1 MKQISLLSLAV
12 IAAACSGGEARN
24 TDLAASGSTPN
35 VNNDR
40 PAANAPAKANP
51 APVRPAAAR
60 TTTVSSGTS
69 VHSTMSQQL
78 HSRTTAPN
86 SEFKASVASD
96 VKDASGRV
104 AIPAGSQ
111 VTMRIVKLEPASQNV
126 GQNGRLE
133 LAVVSVNVRGREVPI
148 SGTVGSVPHTFEGR
162 GITKDEAARVAG
174 GAAVGAVIGQV
185 IGKNTK
191 STVIGGAV
199 GTAAGAAVAVKYAM
213 KDIVIAAG
221 APFTITLNAPV
232 TVALN

>member
-1 MKQISLLSLAV
+1 MKRISVLSIAV

-40 PAANAPAKANP
+40 PAANAPA
-51 APVRPAAAR
+51 RPAANVSR
-60 TTTVSSGTS
+60 TTTVRSGTS
-69 VHSTMSQQL
+69 VSSTMSQQL
-78 HSRTTAPN
+78 HSRTTPPDA
-86 SEFKASVASD
+86 EFKATVAAD

-111 VTMRIVKLEPASQNV
+111 ITMKVVKLEPASQNV
-126 GQNGRLE
+126 GPNGRLQ
-133 LAVVSVNVRGREVPI
+133 LAVVSVNVRGREVPV
-148 SGTVGSVPHTFEGR
+148 SGTVGAVPHHFEGR
-162 GITKDEAARVAG
+162 GITKDEAGRVAG

-213 KDIVIAAG
+213 KDIVINAG
-221 APFTITLNAPV
+221 APFTITLTAPV

>member
-1 MKQISLLSLAV
+1 MKKLSVLSLAI

-24 TDLAASGSTPN
+24 TDLAASGTTPN

-40 PAANAPAKANP
+40 PAANVPAKSTPVAN
-51 APVRPAAAR
+51 VAR
-60 TTTVSSGTS
+60 TTTVRSGTS
-69 VHSTMSQQL
+69 VSSTMSQQL
-78 HSRTTAPN
+78 NSRTTQPN
-86 SEFKASVASD
+86 SEFKATVAAD

-104 AIPAGSQ
+104 AIPAGSPI
-111 VTMRIVKLEPASQNV
+111 TMRVVKLEPASQNV
-126 GQNGRLE
+126 GPNGRLQ
-133 LAVVSVNVRGREVPI
+133 LAVVSVNVRGREVPV
-148 SGTVGSVPHTFEGR
+148 SATVGAVPHHFEGR
-162 GITKDEAARVAG
+162 GITKDEAGRVAG

-213 KDIVIAAG
+213 KDIVIDAG
-221 APFTITLNAPV
+221 APFTITLTAPI

>member
-1 MKQISLLSLAV
+1 MKQISFLSLAV
-12 IAAACSGGEARN
+12 IVAACSGGEARN
-24 TDLAASGSTPN
+24 TDLAASGTTPN

-40 PAANAPAKANP
+40 PAANTP
-51 APVRPAAAR
+51 APTRPVANVAR
-60 TTTVSSGTS
+60 TTTVRSGTA
-69 VHSTMSQQL
+69 VPSTMSQQL
-78 HSRTTAPN
+78 NSRTTAPN
-86 SEFKASVASD
+86 SEFKATVASD

-104 AIPAGSQ
+104 AIPAGSAI
-111 VTMRIVKLEPASQNV
+111 TMRVVKLEPASQNV
-126 GQNGRLE
+126 GPNGRLE

-148 SGTVGSVPHTFEGR
+148 SGTVGAVPHRFEGR

-213 KDIVIAAG
+213 KDIVIDSGAA
-221 APFTITLNAPV
+221 FTITLTAPATV
-232 TVALN
+232 TLN